1 MIALPVRTPFDYL
14 RYLLAQQVAATADRD
29 RALRR
34 GDAAAAADSI
44 VRANDTADLL
54 RVGFGLHS

>member
-1 MIALPVRTPFDYL
+1 VIALPVRTPFDYL

-34 GDAAAAADSI
+34 GDAATAADSI
-44 VRANDTADLL
+44 VRANDTADIL
-54 RVGFGLHS
+54 RVGFGLYS